1 MDWADGD
8 MDLVKQCAQ
17 TVLRV
22 AKQILTDLTPG
33 RADLDAGDPQTGDLD
48 TGELAGPVEPLAGL
62 AVAVS

>member
-8 MDLVKQCAQ
+8 MTLVQQCAE

-33 RADLDAGDPQTGDLD
+33 AATEPDSDEL
-48 TGELAGPVEPLAGL
+48 GEPVDHLPA
-62 AVAVS
+62 AVGAVRR